1 MGHDAMI
8 DVAAGQT
15 RMRGLGVRFPVMVA
29 PMVGISHVAFRAML
43 RRYVPVGLDPLIF
56 TEMLSTRRLPTER
69 LDTTAELRCT
79 EAEKSGEDRF
89 VPQLLGNEE
98 RFIRPSVVKLGAL
111 NPWGFDINM
120 GCPATHVL
128 KHNWGV
134 RLMGEPSYAADVVR
148 MVRDATDRPVSVKM
162 RGGSDKICDL
172 GYLDEF
178 TQALEEA
185 GADWITIHART
196 REQGHEGRAD
206 WELVG
211 EIARRRRIPVIA
223 NGDIQTAADATSVLR
238 DFGAGGVMIAR
249 AATVRPWILWQVA
262 EDLCAELHAG
272 PGGDHS
278 VLLAPPGR
286 AGEKAPR
293 TRAEE
298 SREYFRACLAL
309 IDELE
314 FYFPD
319 RPEDAL
325 KKFSFFAAT
334 GARWFMFGHAFW
346 ALTKKAKSTGHLR
359 ELVADYR
366 DRFDHPLKERIS

>member
-1 MGHDAMI
+1 MASGMQA
-8 DVAAGQT
+8 
-15 RMRGLGVRFPVMVA
+15 LGVRFPVMVA

-79 EAEKSGEDRF
+79 DAEKAGEDRF
-89 VPQLLGNEE
+89 IPQLLGNEQ
-98 RFIRPSVVKLGAL
+98 RFIRPSVAKLESL
-111 NPWGFDINM
+111 RPWGFDINM

-134 RLMGEPSYAADVVR
+134 RLMGDPAYAAGVVR
-148 MVRDATDRPVSVKM
+148 MVRESTDRPVSVKM
-162 RGGSDKICDL
+162 RGGSDKVCDL
-172 GYLDEF
+172 EYLDEF
-178 TQALEEA
+178 THALEEA

-206 WELVG
+206 WQLVS
-211 EIARRRRIPVIA
+211 EIARRRRIPVVA
-223 NGDIQTAADATSVLR
+223 NGDIQTASDALTVLR

-262 EDLCAELHAG
+262 EDLY
-272 PGGDHS
+272 GDQS
-278 VLLAPPGR
+278 GVLAPAGR

-293 TRAEE
+293 TREEE
-298 SREYFRACLAL
+298 SREFFRACLAL

-314 FYFPD
+314 THFGD
-319 RPEDAL
+319 RQDDAL

-346 ALTKKAKSTGHLR
+346 AVTKKAKSTGHLR
-359 ELVADYR
+359 ELIEDYR
-366 DRFDHPLKERIS
+366 DRFDHPLKERVN